1 MPELFPTPLRN
12 TGSGLCYG
20 IGRLSNIAGPFIV
33 SAIYGSMGYP
43 WVFAYI
49 AACWAIVAGTVA
61 LFGPRSGGAV
71 LEELQ
76 ETEAAAPPTGRFT
89 REPERSG
96 GKAVV
101 RGA

>member
-1 MPELFPTPLRN
+1 MYEATATLSPSELAGRLA
-12 TGSGLCYG
+12 G
-20 IGRLSNIAGPFIV
+20 IGGPFIV
-33 SAIYGSMGYP
+33 SGIYGAAGYA

-49 AACWAIVAGTVA
+49 AACWAVVAGTVA

-89 REPERSG
+89 RAPARA
-96 GKAVV
+96 AVDL
-101 RGA
+101 RR